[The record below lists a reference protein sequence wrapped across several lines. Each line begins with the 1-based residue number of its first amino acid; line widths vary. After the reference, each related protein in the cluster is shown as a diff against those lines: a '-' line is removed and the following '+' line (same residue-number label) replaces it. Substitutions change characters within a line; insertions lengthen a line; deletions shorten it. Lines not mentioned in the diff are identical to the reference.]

1 MIRRAMI
8 VALLLIAT
16 SANATLISTDWHNSG
31 DGLITRD
38 TSTGL
43 EWLDMSV
50 TGVGHAAAKAQ
61 LNGEFQSFRF
71 AAPAELFGLF
81 QSGVPGL
88 TSAFQ
93 TGVDAGIMASFIA
106 LANLLGFDYENEF
119 QINTCDFALGCKL
132 GSFGG
137 DGLHRTLLNL
147 HPDEPRYTFW
157 LDNDTDQVSIQA
169 LVRVVPEPATA
180 VLLGA
185 GLLMLGFAAAKRAKR
200 DITLASPPRASKV

>member
-8 VALLLIAT
+8 AALLLIAT
-16 SANATLISTDWHNSG
+16 SANATLISMDWHNSG

-71 AAPAELFGLF
+71 ASPAELFGLF
-81 QSGVPGL
+81 QSGVAGL
-88 TSAFQ
+88 TSTFQ
-93 TGVDAGIMASFIA
+93 SGVDAGLTAAFIA
-106 LANLLGFDYENEF
+106 LAEQIGFDYENEF
-119 QINTCDFALGCKL
+119 QINTCDFALGCEL
-132 GSFGG
+132 DSFGG

-147 HPDEPRYTFW
+147 HPDESRYTFW

-169 LVRVVPEPATA
+169 LVRVVPEPATV
-180 VLLGA
+180 VLFGA
-185 GLLMLGFAAAKRAKR
+185 GLLMLGFAVTKRAKQ
-200 DITLASPPRASKV
+200 DLKLSSPPRA